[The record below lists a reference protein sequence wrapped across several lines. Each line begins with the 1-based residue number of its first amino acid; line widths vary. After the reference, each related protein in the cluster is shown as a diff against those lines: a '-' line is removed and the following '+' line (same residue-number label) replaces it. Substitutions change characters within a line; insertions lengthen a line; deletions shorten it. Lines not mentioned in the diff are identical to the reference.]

1 MRWFLLLAFALQSA
15 YAQEETIPKRFDE
28 RLSHLEKVTQEQ
40 YNQSASLSSGIFF
53 RGDVLYWTARENG
66 MAYALDAPHAGPH
79 GGSFFEVKE
88 LQFDW
93 HFGFRGEVGYN
104 FKRDGWD
111 LGLMW
116 THLFTRAN
124 DRGKPRD
131 GHGIV
136 PIWANPNFQSFLV
149 RSKEAEAKWHLHY
162 DQVDLPL
169 GRAFS
174 VSKYFILRPF
184 MGPSGLSIR
193 QSYSLEYERP
203 SAFFGIIPPGRDK
216 VRSENH
222 CLGIGINTGCDLK
235 FGFRSGWS
243 IYGRA
248 GAGLYYGH
256 FHLKLKD
263 KFKDELGKHA
273 KVHAKHNLHLA
284 TPSLATALGFRYDH
298 SYSEG
303 SKYVVLSLLWDNLI
317 FFSQNQFF
325 RFISLSDD
333 EVDSNVVTN
342 QGDLGMQGGTF
353 SLTFGF

>member
-1 MRWFLLLAFALQSA
+1 MKRFLFLAFALQSA
-15 YAQEETIPKRFDE
+15 YAQEESVPESYYE
-28 RLSHLEKVTQEQ
+28 RLNHLDKITQEH

-66 MAYALDAPHAGPH
+66 MAYALDSPPTLTGA
-79 GGSFFEVKE
+79 FFEVKE

-111 LGLMW
+111 LGLLW

-124 DRGKPRD
+124 DRGKPSD
-131 GHGIV
+131 GHHLV
-136 PIWANPNFQSFLV
+136 PIWANPNFQSFLAH
-149 RSKEAEAKWHLHY
+149 SKDAEAKWHLHY
-162 DQVDLPL
+162 DQLDLPL
-169 GRAFS
+169 GRAFY

-184 MGPSGLSIR
+184 MGPSGLSIK
-193 QSYSLEYERP
+193 QSYSLKYERP
-203 SAFFGIIPPGRDK
+203 PAFFGIIPFGRDK
-216 VRSENH
+216 LRWENH
-222 CLGIGINTGCDLK
+222 YLGVGINTGCDLK

-263 KFKDELGKHA
+263 KFDDELGKHA
-273 KVHAKHNLHLA
+273 EVHAKHVLHLA
-284 TPSLATALGFRYDH
+284 TPSLATALGFRFDH

-303 SKYVVLSLLWDNLI
+303 SKYFVMSLLWDNLI

-325 RFISLSDD
+325 RFISLSDFD
-333 EVDSNVVTN
+333 VESNVVTN
-342 QGDLGMQGGTF
+342 QGDLGLQGGTF